1 MIEGRYPNTQC
12 GHGLVSLVLSS
23 ALLWAC
29 GGTLP
34 PPSSADVKTT
44 NAHWPGTTIEQLS
57 SGRRAYLNK
66 CGTCHSLKSE
76 SSVPREVW
84 EATVSRMRAKN
95 GAQLTDEEVADIARY
110 LYAMA
115 SR

>member
-1 MIEGRYPNTQC
+1 MTEASFPIVQGRL
-12 GHGLVSLVLSS
+12 GFVSMVLSG

-34 PPSSADVKTT
+34 PPNSTDVKAA

-66 CGTCHSLKSE
+66 CGTCHSLKSD
-76 SSVPREVW
+76 SSVPRDVW
-84 EATVSRMRAKN
+84 EPTVNRMRSKN
-95 GAQLTDEEVADIARY
+95 GAQLSDEEIADIARY

>member
-1 MIEGRYPNTQC
+1 
-12 GHGLVSLVLSS
+12 VLLLG
-23 ALLWAC
+23 ALAWAC

-34 PPSSADVKTT
+34 PPSEVDVKTT
-44 NAHWPGTTIEQLS
+44 NTRWPGTTLEQLS
-57 SGRRAYLNK
+57 SGRRTYLKK

-76 SSVPREVW
+76 GSVPREVW
-84 EATVSRMRAKN
+84 EGTVNRMRAKN
-95 GAQLTDEEVADIARY
+95 GAKLSDEEVADVSRY